1 MKSTLR
7 IVVEEQVVLVLLE
20 MNQISQGVHGI
31 QDFGQQYMDDH
42 MMAKISNDRSDI
54 TLVLPCIGS
63 LHVIHIS

>member
-20 MNQISQGVHGI
+20 MNRISQDVHGI
-31 QDFGQQYMDDH
+31 QGFGQQCMDDH
-42 MMAKISNDRSDI
+42 MMARTSNDRSDI
-54 TLVLPCIGS
+54 MPVLPCIGS